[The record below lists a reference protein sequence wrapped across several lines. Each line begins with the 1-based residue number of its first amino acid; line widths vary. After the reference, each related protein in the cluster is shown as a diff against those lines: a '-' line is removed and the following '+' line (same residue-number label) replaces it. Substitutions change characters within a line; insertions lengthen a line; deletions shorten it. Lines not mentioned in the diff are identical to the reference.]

1 MAIINSMIA
10 SPMRRFIGELGF
22 SARVV
27 VIILI
32 AATTL
37 FVIAW
42 DEPVVI
48 TALVEMAR
56 AFAPWAALA
65 RMSNRFRQHG
75 LTV

>member
-1 MAIINSMIA
+1 MAIINSMIV
-10 SPMRRFIGELGF
+10 SPMRPFIDELSF

-56 AFAPWAALA
+56 AFAP
-65 RMSNRFRQHG
+65 
-75 LTV
+75 

>member
-1 MAIINSMIA
+1 MVFYAIINSMIA
-10 SPMRRFIGELGF
+10 SPMRRFIDELSF

-56 AFAPWAALA
+56 AFAP
-65 RMSNRFRQHG
+65 
-75 LTV
+75 

>member
-1 MAIINSMIA
+1 MVFYAIINSMIA
-10 SPMRRFIGELGF
+10 SPMRRLIDELSF

-32 AATTL
+32 AVTTL
-37 FVIAW
+37 FVIAL

-56 AFAPWAALA
+56 AFAP
-65 RMSNRFRQHG
+65 
-75 LTV
+75 

>member
-1 MAIINSMIA
+1 MAFYCDHQLMIS
-10 SPMRRFIGELGF
+10 SPMRRLIDELSF

-27 VIILI
+27 VIVLI

-37 FVIAW
+37 FIIAW

-56 AFAPWAALA
+56 AFAP
-65 RMSNRFRQHG
+65 
-75 LTV
+75 

>member
-1 MAIINSMIA
+1 MAFYGDHQLHDREPDA
-10 SPMRRFIGELGF
+10 SIYHELSF

-37 FVIAW
+37 FVIALN
-42 DEPVVI
+42 EPAVI

-56 AFAPWAALA
+56 AFAP
-65 RMSNRFRQHG
+65 
-75 LTV
+75 

>member
-1 MAIINSMIA
+1 
-10 SPMRRFIGELGF
+10 MRRLIDELSF

-37 FVIAW
+37 FIIAW

-56 AFAPWAALA
+56 AFAP
-65 RMSNRFRQHG
+65 
-75 LTV
+75 

>member
-1 MAIINSMIA
+1 MVFYAIINSMIA
-10 SPMRRFIGELGF
+10 SPMRRLIDELSF

-37 FVIAW
+37 FVIAL

-56 AFAPWAALA
+56 AFAP
-65 RMSNRFRQHG
+65 
-75 LTV
+75 

>member
-10 SPMRRFIGELGF
+10 SPMRRFIDELSF

-48 TALVEMAR
+48 AALVEVTR
-56 AFAPWAALA
+56 ALA
-65 RMSNRFRQHG
+65 P
-75 LTV
+75 

>member
-1 MAIINSMIA
+1 MAFMAIINSMIA
-10 SPMRRFIGELGF
+10 SPMRRFIDGLSF

-56 AFAPWAALA
+56 AFAP
-65 RMSNRFRQHG
+65 
-75 LTV
+75 